1 MLNFTRKQEINLLT
15 PNTSRVTGEP
25 GTIADPR
32 GRGCNASFNKSHRAC
47 NVIRICMFLFCLRIE
62 VGWPYGQIP
71 CAGARR
77 STEDTAMTLPVSSY
91 EELLIQVRELT
102 HETILLQRQLSS
114 DLFDNADP
122 PDVNHNFSGVQKNY
136 ERGRHLPL
144 RECPFSLVRG
154 ANDARSRP
162 IRLDLIDRSRS
173 IKRADLNR
181 NIDHRRERE
190 NRQYRMMK
198 IPRATECENLSISRS
213 IADDASVATS

>member
-1 MLNFTRKQEINLLT
+1 MRI
-15 PNTSRVTGEP
+15 
-25 GTIADPR
+25 
-32 GRGCNASFNKSHRAC
+32 ASFSKFVRATSSAAVC
-47 NVIRICMFLFCLRIE
+47 FFLCPRIE
-62 VGWPYGQIP
+62 VGWPYGQGP

-144 RECPFSLVRG
+144 SSYVNIRFSWPEEPRLMPVRNRFDLVY
-154 ANDARSRP
+154 RS
-162 IRLDLIDRSRS
+162 IDRLRS
-173 IKRADLNR
+173 IKR
-181 NIDHRRERE
+181 E
-190 NRQYRMMK
+190 
-198 IPRATECENLSISRS
+198 
-213 IADDASVATS
+213 